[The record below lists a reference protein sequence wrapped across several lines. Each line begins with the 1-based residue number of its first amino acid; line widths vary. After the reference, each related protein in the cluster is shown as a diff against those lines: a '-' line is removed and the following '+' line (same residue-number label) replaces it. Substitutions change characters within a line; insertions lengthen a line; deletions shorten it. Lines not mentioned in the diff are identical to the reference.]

1 MRHMASPAPQI
12 IPHVNGTENLG
23 KGRHSNKTA
32 LRVVGGEIRPHDVPF
47 SLRRACCV
55 QRRGSR
61 WQNIRDLIALAPPEG
76 ATVRIR
82 AEGPD
87 ADKAMQAVEQMIHSR
102 SDEDHLRNANEQKN
116 TLTNE
121 DQLSR

>member
-1 MRHMASPAPQI
+1 MSRTIEAIMRHMASPAPQI

-23 KGRHSNKTA
+23 KGRHSKKTA

-47 SLRRACCV
+47 SLRRACCE
-55 QRRGSR
+55 QRQGSR
-61 WQNIRDLIALAPPEG
+61 WQKRSRPSLGPPEG
-76 ATVRIR
+76 TTVRIR

-102 SDEDHLRNANEQKN
+102 SDEDHLRNANEQK
-116 TLTNE
+116 TL
-121 DQLSR
+121 